1 MSFAPAHR
9 CHKGLV
15 LCSALS
21 IGLLAACTTEAE
33 PTGAVSGASLDS
45 PGVEQTSDV
54 QAEGTA
60 ADAESAA
67 PEEPGTTEPA
77 SAAED
82 DVLYAEVDDPVTF
95 EVCEEAEES
104 EHAEVSWLDDEV
116 IEEQE
121 IEAVPS
127 DSVEIDGEEVEI
139 PGSSAIV
146 IPERV
151 AQGGCTIEY
160 TAPSAC
166 LPAVEISGSFVPGYT
181 LPGRTLPEVELPDG
195 TVLEEM
201 VQEEIEV
208 AAVEHDGVFQEEVC
222 QTSEE
227 DAEDGDYISS
237 VYRSSIYR
245 SSIYQS
251 SEYISSEYRRSVN
264 LGDGESV
271 PGTSMDGYGTD
282 GQGVDGVGIDGEGLE
297 GYELEGADHTEYYED
312 DDSVIYTTEGDVLF
326 DPMEWELL
334 SGAESDL
341 EAIVAEIEALD
352 GDVEITVEGHT
363 DDQPHP
369 DDLDGDE
376 AGEYNQQLSEDRA
389 QAVADWMEDHADVD
403 TSDLT
408 VEGYGMDHPRA
419 DNSTEEGR
427 AENRRVVITAEEI

>member
-21 IGLLAACTTEAE
+21 IGLLAACTTEGE

-67 PEEPGTTEPA
+67 PEEAGTTEPA

-104 EHAEVSWLDDEV
+104 EHAAVTWLDDEV

-227 DAEDGDYISS
+227 DAEDGD
-237 VYRSSIYR
+237 
-245 SSIYQS
+245 
-251 SEYISSEYRRSVN
+251 
-264 LGDGESV
+264 
-271 PGTSMDGYGTD
+271 
-282 GQGVDGVGIDGEGLE
+282 
-297 GYELEGADHTEYYED
+297 
-312 DDSVIYTTEGDVLF
+312 
-326 DPMEWELL
+326 
-334 SGAESDL
+334 
-341 EAIVAEIEALD
+341 
-352 GDVEITVEGHT
+352 
-363 DDQPHP
+363 
-369 DDLDGDE
+369 E